1 MTINWEAIS
10 TIADLVGI
18 LVIVATLFYVAMQV
32 RQNTE
37 AMLTTSRQGL
47 LDADLTLIS
56 EYMTHSVDPHLVH
69 DEASLTPEDERR
81 FVWLLVK
88 AIRIREFAWH
98 QFKSGS
104 LDEKTWHSYMAPVPG
119 MFSTDRAKAVLKFY
133 AGSPE
138 FADVL
143 AEWLRNGQENAE
155 GQARQATL
163 DLLQGFKSAPAA
175 RSQAARETDK
185 K

>member
-18 LVIVATLFYVAMQV
+18 VVIVATLFYVAMQV

-37 AMLTTSRQGL
+37 AMLTASRQGL

-56 EYMTHSVDPHLVH
+56 EYMSFSVDPHLVR
-69 DEASLTPEDERR
+69 DEAELTPEDERR

-104 LDEKTWHSYMAPVPG
+104 LDEKTWLSYMAPVPE
-119 MFSTDRAKAVLKFY
+119 MFSSDRAKAVLRFY
-133 AGSPE
+133 AGSPD

-143 AEWLRNGQENAE
+143 AGFLRNGEENAG
-155 GQARQATL
+155 GQVRQATL
-163 DLLQGFKSAPAA
+163 DLLNGFKSPPGAGP
-175 RSQAARETDK
+175 QAVRESVK